1 MFEKHIYPVIAELQ
15 PHRRLILIVIS
26 LVQDAGGE
34 DDDEEEEEEEEA
46 DENMPAAGVAHVISP
61 GRRHAGAAPS
71 ALQRS
76 LRPPTPIHASSTSSP
91 PQSSVVKTNLPRT
104 TNDLSSIMFGKVQSG
119 GSKVKVVRTVATES
133 RPKAI
138 QV

>member
-1 MFEKHIYPVIAELQ
+1 MIAELQ
-15 PHRRLILIVIS
+15 PHRRLILIVMS

-76 LRPPTPIHASSTSSP
+76 LRPPTPIASSTSSP
-91 PQSSVVKTNLPRT
+91 PQSSVVKANLSRT